1 MAEDKKNN
9 KNNKK
14 DKKDKKEIQKNTD
27 TLEIIQWKEIA
38 DDLYKLNP
46 NLVEALDQLSGVR
59 HFSCVLASYPFGA
72 KVIEKGQFHLYQS
85 DREVAF
91 GSAQISP
98 DVKNLLSYDW
108 QSMPLGVVFE
118 GAFESHSQYG
128 NAVVPYRLKKPGQ
141 TFSLLTVFDNPHLI
155 ANLWTEVAG
164 CRSMLIL
171 PKITQ
176 ESSLSALENIYGVKI
191 SSEDSKEFS
200 KQWEIFK
207 NLNAAPSFG
216 NPWSAKLILFSKEFM
231 AELKK
236 NTIVRE
242 RLLSNLWS
250 FSSFPLNLR
259 SYEFLWSVYLSQLEA
274 NKNLSSQMLQNPLI
288 TETAKHL
295 IKIALRAMPGYKPA
309 IDDQAGPVSE
319 FMKVFIED
327 YKIRF
332 RLPTLMIL
340 DHYDGKAPIY
350 YTLAHHIFTHAHPSP
365 KNYNRETVTDLI
377 HIRELVLGF
386 VDFVL
391 KSGSGHDLSN
401 TRLFEYLS
409 EVQFDFYHPKG
420 KSGIDNDIEKL
431 CLEDPRFSWAPQ
443 KLNSLK
449 ILESAS
455 GSNFFNGCIRIQSKK
470 SS

>member
-1 MAEDKKNN
+1 MENQAIYPAKKS
-9 KNNKK
+9 
-14 DKKDKKEIQKNTD
+14 QKNHPKNTSD
-27 TLEIIQWKEIA
+27 TLEICQWKEIA
-38 DDLYKLNP
+38 DDLYQLNP

-72 KVIEKGQFHLYQS
+72 KVIEKGQFHLYQEG
-85 DREVAF
+85 REFAF
-91 GSAQISP
+91 GSDQVPI
-98 DVKNLLSYDW
+98 DVKNLFDYDW
-108 QSMPLGVVFE
+108 QSMPFGVVFD

-141 TFSLLTVFDNPHLI
+141 SFSLLTVFSNPHLI

-164 CRSMLIL
+164 CRSMLML

-176 ESSLSALENIYGVKI
+176 EASLQALENIYGFKI
-191 SSEDSKEFS
+191 NSEDSKEFS
-200 KQWEIFK
+200 KQWDIFK
-207 NLNAAPSFG
+207 NLNTAKNFP
-216 NPWSAKLILFSKEFM
+216 NPWFAKLILFSKEFT

-236 NTIVRE
+236 NTTVRE

-250 FSSFPLNLR
+250 FNSFSLNLR
-259 SYEFLWSVYLSQLEA
+259 SYEFLWSVYLSQREV
-274 NKNLSSQMLQNPLI
+274 NKNLSSHVLQNPLI

-295 IKIALRAMPGYKPA
+295 VKIALRATPGYKPA
-309 IDDQAGPVSE
+309 IDDEAGPIST
-319 FMKVFIED
+319 FMKIFIED

-332 RLPTLMIL
+332 RLPSIMIL
-340 DHYDGKAPIY
+340 DHYDGVGPIY
-350 YTLAHHIFTHAHPSP
+350 YTLAHHIFTHAHPHP

-377 HIRELVLGF
+377 HIRDVVLGF

-401 TRLFEYLS
+401 TLLFNYLS
-409 EVQFDFYHPKG
+409 QVEFNFYHPKG

-431 CLEDPRFSWAPQ
+431 CAEDPRFSWAPQ